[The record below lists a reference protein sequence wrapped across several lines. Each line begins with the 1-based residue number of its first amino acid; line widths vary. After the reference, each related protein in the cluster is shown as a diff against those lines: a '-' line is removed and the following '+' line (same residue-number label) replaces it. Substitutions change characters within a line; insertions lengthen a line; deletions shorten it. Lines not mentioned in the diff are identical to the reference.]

1 MIDLNG
7 QVAWVTGAARGQG
20 RAHALALA
28 QAGAH
33 VIATDIA
40 HQIDTIP
47 YPMGTEEELAETVEA
62 IADAGGKAT
71 AAVVDVRDV
80 DAVNDLVHRVRTD
93 HGRLDVLIANA
104 GICGFNPVDTMTDG
118 QWRDMVETNLSGTFH
133 CVRSVVAVM
142 KQHRYGRIV
151 GVSSGAGRGG
161 MRDLSHYAATKW
173 GIIGFIKSVALEVGA
188 YGITA
193 NVVCPT
199 TVATPMVLNPASL
212 KHFRPDLAHP
222 TADDVRALLAGLSP
236 LGVPWLHPE
245 DVTRSVM
252 YLVADPGT
260 TTGAVIEV
268 NLGTS
273 ASRA

>member
-1 MIDLNG
+1 MTDLDG

-28 QAGAH
+28 RAGAH
-33 VIATDIA
+33 VIVTDIA
-40 HQIDTIP
+40 GQIDTIP
-47 YPMGTEEELAETVEA
+47 YPLGTSAELEATAAA

-71 AAVVDVRDV
+71 TAVVDVRDA
-80 DAVNDLVHRVRTD
+80 DAVNELVGQVRTD
-93 HGRLDVLIANA
+93 HGRLDILVANA
-104 GICGFNPVDTMTDG
+104 GICAFNPVDTMTTA
-118 QWRDMVETNLSGTFH
+118 QWDDMVATNLSGTFH
-133 CVRSVVAVM
+133 CVRAVVSVM
-142 KQHRYGRIV
+142 KQHRHGRIV

-199 TVATPMVLNPASL
+199 TVDTPMVLNPASL
-212 KHFRPDLAHP
+212 KHFRPDLANP
-222 TADDVRALLAGLSP
+222 TADDARAIFAGLSP
-236 LGVPWLHPE
+236 QGVPWLQPE
-245 DVTRSVM
+245 EVTRAVM
-252 YLVADPGT
+252 YLVDDPGN
-260 TTGAVIEV
+260 TTGSVIEV